1 MGGFSTSRD
10 QVSSSSCADA
20 CGSEAPISTLL
31 EQALDGMRGGC
42 PDAYAA
48 MTRRLTRA
56 TVRVTVDGETFD
68 VRVDQ
73 GCLRVVQPDREAT
86 VWVRTTRAAVHAVL
100 AGRRTLAD
108 AVRADELS
116 ALGRL
121 PDLVALLD
129 ALEAFVHGAV
139 RCDEIAQLY
148 HDFQSERVA

>member
-1 MGGFSTSRD
+1 VPGASI
-10 QVSSSSCADA
+10 A
-20 CGSEAPISTLL
+20 TLL
-31 EQALDGMRGGC
+31 KQAFDVLRGGC

-48 MTRRLTRA
+48 MTRRLSRA
-56 TVRVTVDGETFD
+56 IVRVSVDGETFD
-68 VRVDQ
+68 VRVEQ
-73 GCLRVVQPDREAT
+73 GCLRVLHPDGDAS
-86 VWVRTTRAAVHAVL
+86 VWVRTSRTAVHAVL
-100 AGRRTLAD
+100 AGGRTLAD